1 MKPWTVGD
9 VMTTDVVSVTEDTPY
24 RKIVDILAERRVSA
38 VPVVDGFDR
47 VVGVVSEADLLYK
60 VEFSDEEEEKR
71 VFHWP
76 TRRAA
81 RAKAHG
87 DVAKSLM
94 TTPVVTV
101 PPSTLVTVA
110 AKLMDHE
117 HVKRLPVVDDIGRL
131 VGIVARSD
139 LLKTY
144 LRPDP
149 QIRDE
154 VVDDVLRR
162 VLQLDPVAVEVDVV
176 DGVVTLRGRVD
187 RHTTAAIAVRLASA
201 VRGVVEVRDELYWE
215 FDDIAVSESG
225 FYRSHPF
232 SVSPSQPQ

>member
-1 MKPWTVGD
+1 MKQRTVGD

-38 VPVVDGFDR
+38 VPVIDGFDR

-60 VEFSDEEEEKR
+60 IEYADDDHEQRIFQ
-71 VFHWP
+71 WP
-76 TRRAA
+76 SRRAA

-87 DVAKSLM
+87 ETAKNLM
-94 TTPVVTV
+94 STPVVTV
-101 PPSTLVTVA
+101 PPSTSVTVA

-117 HVKRLPVVDDIGRL
+117 HVKRIPVVNDIGRL

-149 QIRDE
+149 AIREE

-162 VLQLDPVAVEVDVV
+162 VLQIHPVAVEVDVA

-201 VRGVVEVRDELYWE
+201 VQGVVNVRDELHWE

-232 SVSPSQPQ
+232 STSTGQPQ